1 MVIFGTTFVLAS
13 TIFDFEFCTP
23 TFKNIKQLTSSE
35 ASLKVAASAPKDE
48 RVPNAVTTLFLQE

>member
-1 MVIFGTTFVLAS
+1 MALLGIYGTTFVLAS

-35 ASLKVAASAPKDE
+35 GSLKVAASAP
-48 RVPNAVTTLFLQE
+48 P